1 MTKSALCSLL
11 LLSAVSSAFAGPWLS
26 SLPDAQAQSKAKSRP
41 ILLDFHAPWCYSCY
55 YMEQNVLSKPD
66 FEKRAEKLVPVTV
79 DVDTPRGNDLQQKYH
94 VTFLPTYVVLSPGGD
109 RELGRIIGEQTEA
122 DFLDKLSA
130 LTGGRA
136 TDDAEFMARRAKIK
150 AGDVAELR
158 RALAGTA
165 DCRTPYAVEY
175 GEPSVAKLPPTRKSE
190 LLAKERAALEDLASR
205 KLFVPRERR
214 CADFR
219 SGVEALASVDRA
231 QGDKAAR
238 AALLQRAVAQLE
250 ADQPSVGQDRNR
262 DDNLR
267 LFLDM
272 SGDEAKLKTHYEA
285 LIKAYPSDYV
295 YPYRWAKHLVDHG
308 RATEALPWI
317 ETADRRAYGANRLM
331 VTDVRARALAALG
344 RRDEARALL
353 ERDLRSAR
361 GRFPDETPLLA
372 QTLTELGG
380 KNPLSSATP
389 NRD

>member
-1 MTKSALCSLL
+1 MKSALCSLL
-11 LLSAVSSAFAGPWLS
+11 LLSTVSSAFAGPWLS
-26 SLPDAQAQSKAKSRP
+26 SLPDAQARSKAKGRP

-55 YMEQNVLSKPD
+55 YMEQNVLSKPA
-66 FEKRAEKLVPVTV
+66 FEGRAKDLVPVTL
-79 DVDTPRGNDLQQKYH
+79 DVDTPQGNELQQKYH
-94 VTFLPTYVVLSPGGD
+94 VTFLPTYVVLSPGGE

-122 DFLDKLSA
+122 DFLDKLAA

-150 AGDVAELR
+150 AGDMAELR
-158 RALAGTA
+158 RALADKA

-175 GEPSVAKLPPTRKSE
+175 GQPTVEKLPSAEKSA
-190 LLAKERAALEDLASR
+190 LLVKERAALEDLAAR
-205 KLFVPRERR
+205 KLFVSRDQR

-219 SGVEALASVDRA
+219 SGVEALASVE
-231 QGDKAAR
+231 QELGDTAAR
-238 AALLQRAVAQLE
+238 AALLERAVGQLE
-250 ADQPSVGQDRNR
+250 ADQASVGQDRNR

-272 SGDEAKLKTHYEA
+272 SGDEAKLKTHYEG

-295 YPYRWAKHLVDHG
+295 YPYRWAKHLVEKG

-372 QTLTELGG
+372 QTLTELNA
-380 KNPLSSATP
+380 KRASSATTS
-389 NRD
+389 RD